1 MKLTAI
7 ELENWLAHR
16 HANFALAPLTVFA
29 GPNESGKSS
38 IRDGVSFAVLGTLS
52 RVEAKGD
59 RPLLLSFG
67 ATKGHVKL
75 HCGDGDAAMACARD
89 VATGKLRGKSMAMP
103 IGADT
108 VTQAV
113 AYCLDPHRFAQASA
127 DERGSLLL
135 SVMRVPMD
143 RESIRAILLERG
155 HTRAADLPEEMLL
168 GEWVTFCE
176 RQASE
181 ARGAWKAITGETYG
195 AVKAES
201 WSVGLDTPPAEPGE
215 IDRLQAAVH
224 GLQAQIAQLRE
235 AKGAA
240 DHANRARRDRETRM
254 LDLRLT
260 VKDRAAMARTL
271 AMAEA
276 QVADATRMLDEAMT
290 VLTTIQAAKPP
301 ALVCVRCGTRH
312 RMQGGVLIETRE
324 ADTEAPASEADRL
337 NASAAVMRAKGNVQV
352 ADTALEGAR
361 SRMQRI
367 IEAEAALAELERAP
381 VDVEDDTAETLAT
394 QIGRIETEDL
404 PPLLDRLAAL
414 MASEVEAQR
423 AQVDTAKAKT
433 QHEAVQG
440 WMALAEVLKPGGL
453 PTELLTEALAR
464 FNRLL
469 LDLAQRAKWPAVSIA
484 GDKSIVRDGTPY
496 GLLSESAQ
504 WRADLLL
511 AIALAIESGVRFVVA
526 DRFDVLQ
533 VSARR
538 GLLEF
543 LYGLTKRDLD
553 TVVVLGTLQAPPEV
567 PADVAVHWLGR

>member
-1 MKLTAI
+1 MKLTQLD
-7 ELENWLAHR
+7 LENWLAHR
-16 HANFALAPLTVFA
+16 HASFALAPLSVFA

-38 IRDGVSFAVLGTLS
+38 VRDGVSFAILGSLS
-52 RVEAKGD
+52 RIEAKGD

-67 ATKGHVKL
+67 ASKGHVAL
-75 HCGDGDAAMACARD
+75 HCGEGEAAMVCGRD
-89 VATGKLRGKSMAMP
+89 IATGKLRGKNTAMP
-103 IGADT
+103 IGAET
-108 VTQAV
+108 VTPAV
-113 AYCLDPHRFAQASA
+113 AYCLDPHKFAQASA

-135 SVMRVPMD
+135 QVMRVPMD
-143 RESIRAILLERG
+143 PPAIRAILLERG
-155 HTRAADLPEEMLL
+155 HTRAADIPETLAL
-168 GEWVTFCE
+168 SDWVAFCE

-195 AVKAES
+195 AVKAET
-201 WSVGLDTPPAEPGE
+201 WAVELETPPAQPGE
-215 IDRLQAAVH
+215 IDQLQRDVA

-240 DHANRARRDRETRM
+240 DHANHARRERDSRL
-254 LDLRLT
+254 LDLRNA
-260 VKDRAAMARTL
+260 VKDRPAMARTL

-276 QVADATRMLDEAMT
+276 QVRDAEHALQQAVDVQLA
-290 VLTTIQAAKPP
+290 VQAARPP

-312 RMQGGVLIETRE
+312 RMEAGVLFETTE
-324 ADTEAPASEADRL
+324 DDTGAPASEADRL
-337 NASAAVMRAKGNVQV
+337 NAQAAVMRAKGNVQI
-352 ADTALEGAR
+352 AETALAGAR

-367 IEAEAALAELERAP
+367 TEAEGALQELERAP
-381 VDVEDDTAETLAT
+381 VGQEDDTAETLTT
-394 QIGRIETEDL
+394 QIGRIETEEL

-414 MASEVEAQR
+414 LATEADTAR
-423 AQVDTAKAKT
+423 AIADTAKAKT

-453 PTELLTEALAR
+453 PTELLTDALAR

-469 LDLAQRAKWPAVSIA
+469 VDLAQRAKWPVVSIA

-496 GLLSESAQ
+496 GLLSESGQ

-511 AIALAIESGVRFVVA
+511 AIALAMESGVRIVVA

-533 VSARR
+533 VSSRR

-553 TVVVLGTLQAPPEV
+553 TVVLLGTLQSPPEV
-567 PADVAVHWLGR
+567 PKDVAVHWLGR